1 MTDLT
6 PDSNGQIDLA
16 DLVKVLADE
25 RQVGQRADHAPT
37 EGRVLVDSETGAVYL
52 GDGTQWLTVASESGV
67 TTPSLNTDQL
77 QFTSE

>member
-16 DLVKVLADE
+16 GLVKVLADE
-25 RQVGQRADHAPT
+25 RQVGQRVNHAPT
-37 EGRVLVDSETGAVYL
+37 EGRVLVDSETGEVYL
-52 GDGTQWLTVASESGV
+52 GDGTEWLTVAAESGV
-67 TTPSLNTDQL
+67 TTPTLNTDQL